1 MHANFMWSSQQ
12 AVIIYLHRINPLVF
26 SIAEGL
32 CSLWVRIWIFINY
45 WISIPNQGVKTC
57 VRNHVPVSKWLFIQH
72 TPVSSETRLH
82 SRCTLSRWFVTY
94 KDVRRCKDCRVWT
107 GTSVRPQL
115 CRDLG
120 AKLTVKP
127 STLVFWRKETI
138 ADTLIPHLKIKVSC
152 PRVYKGTTCICIGK
166 CR

>member
-12 AVIIYLHRINPLVF
+12 AVIINLYKISPLVF

-45 WISIPNQGVKTC
+45 WISFPSQGVKMR

-72 TPVSSETRLH
+72 TPVSSETWLH

-107 GTSVRPQL
+107 GTFVRPQL

-120 AKLTVKP
+120 GKIDSETFNTHLLAKGNNCWYTN
-127 STLVFWRKETI
+127 
-138 ADTLIPHLKIKVSC
+138 
-152 PRVYKGTTCICIGK
+152 TTSKNKSKLSLCLQGHNMYMY
-166 CR
+166 REV